1 MERNFVELWKDILDT
16 NDNFSFNYP
25 NSTIIIKIAL
35 LIPFSN
41 AHVERIFSENKLR
54 NQMDINTLNNHLM
67 VLLNGSDVKYFDFKK
82 AYEHWANKKRRIVV
96 IN

>member
-1 MERNFVELWKDILDT
+1 MKL
-16 NDNFSFNYP
+16 
-25 NSTIIIKIAL
+25 IK
-35 LIPFSN
+35 
-41 AHVERIFSENKLR
+41 NKLR